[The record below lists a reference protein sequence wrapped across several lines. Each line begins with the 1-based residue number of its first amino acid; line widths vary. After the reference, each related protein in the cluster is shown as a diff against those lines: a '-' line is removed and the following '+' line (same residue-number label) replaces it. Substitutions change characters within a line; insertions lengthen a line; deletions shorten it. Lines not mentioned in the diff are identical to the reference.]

1 MKRLYNAL
9 IYLQHKIENDTD
21 TYLKSDFVNA
31 NSILPD
37 ITIKYKDV
45 SIDIPLELAESN
57 DFIQGT
63 IIDLKALIEEMYL

>member
-9 IYLQHKIENDTD
+9 TYLKNKIQNDTD
-21 TYLKSDFVNA
+21 DYLESDFVNV

-45 SIDIPLELAESN
+45 TIDIPLDLAESN

-63 IIDLKALIEEMYL
+63 IIDLKALIKEMYL

>member
-9 IYLQHKIENDTD
+9 TYLKNKIQNDTD
-21 TYLKSDFVNA
+21 DYLESDFVNV

-45 SIDIPLELAESN
+45 TIDIPLDLAESN

>member
-21 TYLKSDFVNA
+21 TYLESDFVNV

-45 SIDIPLELAESN
+45 SIDIPLDLAESN

-63 IIDLKALIEEMYL
+63 IIDLKTLIKEMYL